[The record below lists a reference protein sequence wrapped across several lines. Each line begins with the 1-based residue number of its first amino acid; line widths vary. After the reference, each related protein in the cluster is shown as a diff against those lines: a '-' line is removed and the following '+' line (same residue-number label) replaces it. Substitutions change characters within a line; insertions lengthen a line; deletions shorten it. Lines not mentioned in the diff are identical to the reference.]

1 MATLLI
7 DYDLRT
13 SGRDYT
19 SLIAAIQLYPWCH
32 YLKSSWLVKALVTPT
47 QLAQTLRQHI
57 DANDGLIVIDVTS
70 DAAAWY
76 GLAPQVSEWIK
87 ANL

>member
-13 SGRDYT
+13 PGRDYAN
-19 SLIAAIQLYPWCH
+19 LIAAIQAYPWCH
-32 YLKSSWLVKALVTPT
+32 YLKSSWLVKAALTPT
-47 QLAQTLRQHI
+47 QLAQSLRQHI
-57 DANDGLIVIDVTS
+57 DANDGLFVVDVTS

-76 GLAPQVSEWIK
+76 GLTQTVSEWIK